1 MGRPKGD
8 PARSKNR
15 PSSSSLAASLL
26 PTGAAIVGFGGYVG
40 SSRLDPTEESVSA
53 TPFVDVDGEVAQHLK
68 RLGRKDPI
76 TKIKAL
82 ASLSELFK
90 QKNKEDIV
98 QIIPQWA
105 FEYKRL
111 VQDYNREVRRAT
123 HDTMTNLVITV
134 GRGLA
139 PYLKSL
145 MGPWWLSQLDP
156 VSEVSQ
162 AARRSL
168 QEAFPVQEK
177 RLDALI
183 LCTNEIFMYIEE
195 NLKLTPET
203 MSDKAS
209 PLDELEEMHFRV
221 ILTSLLAFATLF
233 DILFG
238 RQLQRLGFDKVSY
251 EPKNA
256 SKAKEIASSSAERIF
271 STHKYLLD
279 FLKSKSPAVR
289 SATYSALGSLI
300 KHIPHLINE
309 ENMKTLSASILGA
322 FQEKDPSCHPSMW
335 DTILLFCKRFP
346 DSWGFNNI
354 QKTVLNRYWH
364 FLRNGCYGSQ
374 QVSYPILIL
383 FLDNIPPK
391 AIEGEQFFLSFFQN
405 LWQGRNPS
413 SSSTL
418 DRLAF
423 FKAFK
428 ECFLW
433 VIHNASRYSKGIDD
447 VHHFQVSLVDGI
459 LVNLLWHDYLL
470 IVDLKNQGG
479 VSVGMSCSSL
489 EEITPHSQ
497 GRRIA
502 KLNAKYSLDYMQDL
516 GICIIEILSVIALKE
531 CGLFA
536 TFSRAFQE
544 NCLEIIQQAEQLER
558 PSEHVVQI
566 ENFLILLDKHAVQ
579 KGETWP
585 LEFLAVP
592 MMTKAFP
599 SIRSLDSLDAVK
611 LLSVTISIFGPRKIV
626 SPLSVWNKSNASNHE
641 SDAGDNGSLSDSFLC
656 VFKEVFIPWC
666 LRGSN
671 PSTTAHLDLL
681 LALLDDELFA
691 EQWSSIIR
699 YATRLNEHHGHKI
712 EYSDFDHISVLA
724 MLMEKVREFVR
735 CKMRVGS
742 IQHSIPLELWH
753 HELLDSTAV
762 SLARL
767 SPPYQISYT
776 RFLRAVLGGSTED
789 DQISF
794 VSRDSMIL
802 ILRELLNKFVQL
814 LNGSSFT
821 WARDASSL
829 ILDSGL
835 KDLVVKYE
843 SNVNILELAKFSL
856 EVLEGSVYC
865 LKEFEEEPELVPCI
879 SAAIFIIDWEYRMSS
894 HIDVTK
900 SSKMYENVHVELL
913 EQNPFYKSIH
923 AFLYGKTAQFWK
935 SLSMQTVRR
944 LEAIL
949 IPTIRS
955 AIFEAGTFC
964 LEAPSLCCHL
974 MLEVLEFFDFDFYKE
989 QILLDKLL
997 DESEV
1002 WPLWVGPSL
1011 NDDSRSA
1018 TLKFETLTTDAQ
1030 ISRHNNFVAF
1040 ISELISKCGVGRV
1053 IAGSI
1058 SQTSL
1063 SSSVE
1068 APPQP
1073 VPSHSRAWVAAEVLC
1088 TWKWRTGSVLDSF
1101 LPLLSEFA
1109 RREDSSSE
1117 NLLDSIVNILLD
1129 GALLHETSDEI
1140 CFLKVWFASDD
1151 EVESIQNPFL
1161 RALVSLLFTLVV
1173 KDNIW
1178 GKRKSAV
1185 LFNQLVDKL
1194 FDGMM
1199 VNRNCLRI
1207 LPYITNVLVQPLR
1220 HKDRVS
1226 DKSFKDAPLDS
1237 FNENQ
1242 MSAIMKD
1249 WLQRGLLL
1257 PPITSWLP
1265 GKDFEEWTQVIISC
1279 YPLDPKGGSEAL
1291 KVASQREISDIEIKL
1306 LVDLFRKQQTDG
1318 NILLTVN
1325 KSPLVLTTLSKLTSI
1340 SIGYCWKE
1348 FNEDDWGFVLSLVQE
1363 CIDSAVVVIEEI
1375 AENVDEIIME
1385 STENLEIV
1393 IHKLDE
1399 VVHTSDQ
1406 SLMDIASSG
1415 LFTFSLIS
1423 GLLEGPD
1430 KEKSETDRLSSLKTE
1445 KWLNL
1450 KDQIFEIVLRLF
1462 FATGATE
1469 AIASSC
1475 CQEASSIVAS
1485 SRLLHPHFWELVAS
1499 TVVSS
1504 PPHVRNSAVQSMGL
1518 WQLSKGPIGS
1528 LYAILFS
1535 SIPNSAL
1542 QFAAYVTLSTDPI
1555 SKLSITNEDTAGCL
1569 AEENTVE
1576 QEIDQ
1581 SRLESSSDETVQ
1593 LREEISFVIK
1603 NSPSKHLE
1611 MDLVAQDQVNV
1622 FISWALLLSH
1632 LQSLPSTSP
1641 AKQRLVQCIQD
1652 SANSKI
1658 LDCLFEHIPLKAG
1671 ITHGLKRKDVELPA
1685 EVSQAASAATR
1696 AITTGSLLFSV
1707 ESLYLVGREAMAS
1720 LAGAIYGLMLHA
1732 LPSYVRDWFTSLRDR
1747 TTSAAIE
1754 SFTKTWCSPPLLAD
1768 ELSQIKKASLADENF
1783 SVSVSKSAFEVVAT
1797 YKKEETGMDLVIS
1810 LPLSYPLR
1818 PVDVVCTRSLG
1829 IVEQK
1834 QRKWFLSMIAFV
1846 RSQNGALA
1854 EAIRRWK
1861 INFDKEFEG
1870 VEECPICYS
1879 IIHTSN
1885 NSLPRLA
1892 CRTCKHKFHSACLYK
1907 WFSTSHKSTCPL
1919 CQSPF

>member
-8 PARSKNR
+8 PARNKNR
-15 PSSSSLAASLL
+15 PSSSSLAASVL
-26 PTGAAIVGFGGYVG
+26 PTGVATVGFGGYIG
-40 SSRLDPTEESVSA
+40 SSRLDLTEEAVAA

-183 LCTNEIFMYIEE
+183 LCTNEIFTYLEE

-203 MSDKAS
+203 ISSDKAA
-209 PLDELEEMHFRV
+209 PLDELEEIHFCV
-221 ILTSLLAFATLF
+221 ISTSLLALATLV

-238 RQLQRLGFDKVSY
+238 RQLQRLGFDKVTY

-256 SKAKEIASSSAERIF
+256 SKAREIVSSSAEKIF

-300 KHIPHLINE
+300 KYIPHLFNE

-346 DSWGFNNI
+346 DSWGLNNI
-354 QKTVLNRYWH
+354 QKTVMNRFWH

-374 QVSYPILIL
+374 PVSYPILIV

-391 AIEGEQFFLSFFQN
+391 AIEGEQFFLTFFKN

-413 SSSTL
+413 YSSAV

-423 FKAFK
+423 FKALK
-428 ECFLW
+428 ECLLW
-433 VIHNASRYSKGIDD
+433 AIHNASRYSKGIDD
-447 VHHFQVSLVDGI
+447 VHHFQISLVDSI

-470 IVDLKNQGG
+470 IADLKNQGG
-479 VSVGMSCSSL
+479 VSSGKSCSSL
-489 EEITPHSQ
+489 EEISPHSPE
-497 GRRIA
+497 RRIE
-502 KLNAKYSLDYMQDL
+502 KLGAKYSLDYMQDL
-516 GICIIEILSVIALKE
+516 GICIIDVLSVISLKE
-531 CGLFA
+531 CGLLA

-544 NCLEIIQQAEQLER
+544 KCLEIIQQAELER

-592 MMTKAFP
+592 MMTKAFS
-599 SIRSLDSLDAVK
+599 SIRSLDSPDAVK

-626 SPLSVWNKSNASNHE
+626 SPLSVWNKSTANHE
-641 SDAGDNGSLSDSFLC
+641 SDEVDDGSLSDPFLC

-666 LRGSN
+666 LRESN
-671 PSTTAHLDLL
+671 PSTSARLDLL

-691 EQWSSIIR
+691 EQWSSIVR
-699 YATRLNEHHGHKI
+699 YATRLNENHDHKI
-712 EYSDFDHISVLA
+712 ESSDFNHISVLA
-724 MLMEKVREFVR
+724 MLMEKVRELVR
-735 CKMRVGS
+735 GKMRVGS
-742 IQHSIPLELWH
+742 NLHSLELWH
-753 HELLDSTAV
+753 HELLDLTAV

-767 SPPYQISYT
+767 SPPYQMSST
-776 RFLRAVLGGSTED
+776 RFLRAVLGGSAED

-802 ILRELLNKFVQL
+802 IFRELLNKFVHL
-814 LNGSSFT
+814 LNGSTFT
-821 WARDASSL
+821 WAKDASSL
-829 ILDSGL
+829 ILGTGW
-835 KDLVVKYE
+835 KDVMVKYE
-843 SNVNILELAKFSL
+843 SQANILELAEFSL

-865 LKEFEEEPELVPCI
+865 LKKFEDEPELVPCI
-879 SAAIFIIDWEYRMSS
+879 SAAIFIIDWESRMSS
-894 HIDVTK
+894 HIAVNT
-900 SSKMYENVHVELL
+900 SSKMYENIQVELL
-913 EQNPFYKSIH
+913 KQNPFSKSIH
-923 AFLYGKTAQFWK
+923 TFLYGKSAQFWK
-935 SLSMQTVRR
+935 HLSIQSVRR

-949 IPTIRS
+949 IQTIRS
-955 AIFEAGTFC
+955 AVFETGTYGSDK
-964 LEAPSLCCHL
+964 APSLCCQL
-974 MLEVLEFFDFDFYKE
+974 MLEVLESFDCDSCEE

-1002 WPLWVGPSL
+1002 WPLWVEPSL

-1030 ISRHNNFVAF
+1030 ISRHNSFVAF
-1040 ISELISKCGVGRV
+1040 ISELISKLGVGRV

-1068 APPQP
+1068 APHQL
-1073 VPSHSRAWVAAEVLC
+1073 VPSQSRAWLAVEVLC
-1088 TWKWRTGSVLDSF
+1088 TWKWRAGSVLDSF
-1101 LPLLSEFA
+1101 LPLISEFA
-1109 RREDSSSE
+1109 RREDSSSK

-1129 GALLHETSDEI
+1129 GALVHGISDEL
-1140 CFLKVWFASDD
+1140 CFLKVWFTSDD

-1161 RALVSLLFTLVV
+1161 RALVSFLLTLVV
-1173 KDNIW
+1173 RDNIW

-1194 FDGMM
+1194 FEGMM

-1207 LPYITNVLVQPLR
+1207 LPYIMNVLALPLR
-1220 HKDRVS
+1220 HKDRVP
-1226 DKSFKDAPLDS
+1226 DKGFKDAPLDS

-1242 MSAIMKD
+1242 MSAIMND
-1249 WLQRGLLL
+1249 WLQRALLL

-1265 GKDFEEWTQVIISC
+1265 GKDFEEWIHVIISC
-1279 YPLDPKGGSEAL
+1279 YPLDPKGGVEAL
-1291 KVASQREISDIEIKL
+1291 NVASQSHISDSERIL
-1306 LVDLFRKQQTDG
+1306 LVDLYRKQQTDE
-1318 NILLTVN
+1318 NNLLTVN
-1325 KSPLVLTTLSKLTSI
+1325 KSPSVLTTLSKLTSI

-1348 FNEDDWGFVLSLVQE
+1348 FSEDDWEFVLSLIRE

-1385 STENLEIV
+1385 STDNLEMV

-1399 VVHTSDQ
+1399 VVHASDQ

-1415 LFTFSLIS
+1415 LFTFSLIT
-1423 GLLEGPD
+1423 GLLDGPN
-1430 KEKSETDRLSSLKTE
+1430 EEESEIPRLSFLKTE

-1469 AIASSC
+1469 AIASSSC
-1475 CQEASSIVAS
+1475 REASSIVAS

-1499 TVVSS
+1499 TVVNA

-1535 SIPNSAL
+1535 PIPNSAL

-1555 SKLSITNEDTAGCL
+1555 SQLSVTKEDTAGCL
-1569 AEENTVE
+1569 AEEDTLE

-1581 SRLESSSDETVQ
+1581 SRLESSSDETMH
-1593 LREEISFVIK
+1593 LREEISCLIK

-1641 AKQRLVQCIQD
+1641 AKQRLIQCIQD

-1720 LAGAIYGLMLHA
+1720 LAGAIYGLMLHS
-1732 LPSYVRDWFTSLRDR
+1732 LPAYVRDWFTSLRDR
-1747 TTSAAIE
+1747 STSAAIE

-1768 ELSQIKKASLADENF
+1768 ELSQIKRASLADENF
-1783 SVSVSKSAFEVVAT
+1783 SVSVSKSVFEVVAT

-1829 IVEQK
+1829 IAEQK

-1861 INFDKEFEG
+1861 NNFDKEFEG

-1879 IIHTSN
+1879 IVHTSN